1 MHVLFCICVYCGLN
15 IVLLCEAFVM
25 VMRPQE
31 IRGSVEE
38 EIVVTTS
45 VELVVELVVVGTRVM
60 TSVVGVALLRQAK
73 MVNGIF
79 SVESQLTRTD
89 SVLHAAWTQ
98 QSLRTVTNVPAV
110 MLFRKQA

>member
-1 MHVLFCICVYCGLN
+1 MHVLFCICLYCGLN
-15 IVLLCEAFVM
+15 VVLLCGAFVM
-25 VMRPQE
+25 VMQPQK

-38 EIVVTTS
+38 EVVVTMS
-45 VELVVELVVVGTRVM
+45 VEIVVELVAVGTRVM

-73 MVNGIF
+73 MVNEIF

-89 SVLHAAWTQ
+89 SVLYAPWIQ
-98 QSLRTVTNVPAV
+98 QSSRTVTNVPSV